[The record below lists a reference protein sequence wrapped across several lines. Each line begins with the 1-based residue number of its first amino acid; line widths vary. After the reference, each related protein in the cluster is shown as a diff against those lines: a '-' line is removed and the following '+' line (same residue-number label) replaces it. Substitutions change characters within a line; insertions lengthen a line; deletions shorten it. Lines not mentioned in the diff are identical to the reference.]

1 MATGARNQQTGRA
14 GEHYVA
20 AELNRRGAYAV
31 TFAGNM
37 PRIDV
42 MASNTERTRTVTIQV
57 KTCRSGDW
65 QTSID
70 EGKKCDSVQDEIRFW
85 VFVRLG
91 PDNKPSDYFVLPDWW
106 IPNDIFEK
114 HQCYLA
120 KHGGTRAINPKARHH
135 SIKSARIERPLGPVE
150 GRMEACRCP
159 SKP

>member
-1 MATGARNQQTGRA
+1 MLNIKDEEAMEMATGARNQQTGRA

-20 AELNRRGAYAV
+20 AELNRRGSYAV

-57 KTCRSGDW
+57 KTCRFGDW

-70 EGKKCDSVQDEIRFW
+70 EGKKCDSVQDETRFW

-91 PDNKPSDYFVLPDWW
+91 PDNNPPDYFVVPDWW
-106 IPNDIFEK
+106 IRNDIFEK
-114 HQCYLA
+114 HQRYLA
-120 KHGGTRAINPKARHH
+120 KHGGTRAINPKAKHH
-135 SIKSARIERPLGPVE
+135 SIKSARIEEWKDR
-150 GRMEACRCP
+150 
-159 SKP
+159 